1 LQLYFGQNTWS
12 EGLKILKHNRSFGGG
27 ITRALSNRN
36 FGIYTAGNMPSLIG
50 IWAQRLASGWLMWEM
65 TRSPA
70 MLGWLGFV
78 DLIPFVIVSPFAGLI
93 TDRFDKILL
102 ARIIKCMAMSI
113 AVALM
118 LLTFSGKVTPEL
130 ILLLGFL
137 TGVTDG
143 LFQPVRTS
151 LASVMVPRDT
161 LASAVAINSLVF
173 NIARFIGPAVAGLI
187 LTLAG
192 AGSITIRSEGSAPIK
207 TAADVIDVGWVFLYS
222 VLSYLFFLTALFLVK
237 IQDDAPQKSTRP
249 RVLEE
254 LFEGVRYSV
263 SHPAI
268 GPLFLMV
275 GAVAIFIRPV
285 MELLPGFADDAF
297 NRGKE
302 GYVMLVSMIGMG
314 AMFSGFWIGWR
325 GRIDG
330 LLKIGL
336 VSSAVMGGS
345 VVLFSLTKNFSV
357 AIGCMLVFGG
367 SQMLIGT
374 AFQTMVQSSADPGL
388 RGRVMSI
395 FGLLWVGSIAFGAA
409 AIGLFGEVFG
419 LPLPTA
425 IFALL
430 GLIICAYS
438 LKYFRQIRDSV
449 EASEK

>member
-1 LQLYFGQNTWS
+1 MRARFFS
-12 EGLKILKHNRSFGGG
+12 EVIRISGKKLKIGGG
-27 ITRALSNRN
+27 LSRALSNRN
-36 FGIYTAGNMPSLIG
+36 FGIYTAGNAPSLIG

-65 TRSPA
+65 TKSPA

-102 ARIIKCMAMSI
+102 ARIIKFLAMSVG
-113 AVALM
+113 VALM
-118 LLTFSGKVTPEL
+118 TLTFMGSISPGL

-173 NIARFIGPAVAGLI
+173 NLARFIGPAAAGLI
-187 LTLAG
+187 LALVG
-192 AGSITIRSEGSAPIK
+192 AEDISTASDATSPVK
-207 TAADVIDVGWVFLYS
+207 TADQVIEVGWVFLFA
-222 VLSYLFFLTALFLVK
+222 VLSYLFFLTALFFVK
-237 IQDDAPQKSTRP
+237 ISDDAPTKITRP
-249 RVLEE
+249 RIGEE
-254 LFEGVRYSV
+254 LLEGVRYSLA
-263 SHPAI
+263 HPAI
-268 GPLFLMV
+268 GPLFMMV

-285 MELLPGFADDAF
+285 MELLPGFADDVF
-297 NRGKE
+297 GQGKQ
-302 GYVMLVSMIGMG
+302 GYVTLVSMIGLG

-325 GRIDG
+325 GRIEG

-336 VSSAVMGGS
+336 SSVAIMGAS
-345 VVLFSLTKNFSV
+345 VVLFSLTKSFNI
-357 AIGCMLVFGG
+357 AIGCMIVFGG

-409 AIGLFGEVFG
+409 AIGLFGEIFG
-419 LPLPTA
+419 LPMPTA
-425 IFALL
+425 VFALV
-430 GLIICAYS
+430 GIAICAYG
-438 LKYFRQIRDSV
+438 LRYFLQIKTSV
-449 EASEK
+449 EQ